1 MEPHNLTKDEALSRS
16 SIISTGIG
24 YNVFLSLPSGSDT
37 FFGQVTMHLK
47 VLSVEDTFIEFVGKK
62 VNSLIVNGKQV
73 EHINWSDGL
82 IHVKSS
88 LLQQG
93 QNTISVKFEGLYQS
107 EPLGLHKYTDED
119 GKEFIYSKGEPYAN
133 HMIFP
138 MFDQPNLKATMTLRV
153 SIPSHWV
160 CASNQPTVPAA
171 SSTLLPDE
179 LWSQSTHKG
188 QPSRVVSFLR
198 TPLLSTYL
206 FAVVAGDYY
215 RVESPGGLLHKGIP
229 QSLLCK
235 PNLAEFANQQAPH
248 IFELTAKC
256 MAEFENLFG
265 CPYPFLKC
273 DTAFCPE
280 YSMGAMENP
289 GIVTFDE
296 KDLFAGQ
303 PSISQ
308 ETDRGVTIAHEQAH
322 MWFGNLVT
330 MEWWDDLWL
339 NESFAE
345 FVCYLCLHLVTPK
358 LSYPLNNAWQK
369 MLLSK
374 AWGYEA
380 DESENTTHAVYEPVP
395 ILPYLMI
402 STVSVT
408 TFNKK

>member
-1 MEPHNLTKDEALSRS
+1 
-16 SIISTGIG
+16 
-24 YNVFLSLPSGSDT
+24 
-37 FFGQVTMHLK
+37 
-47 VLSVEDTFIEFVGKK
+47 
-62 VNSLIVNGKQV
+62 
-73 EHINWSDGL
+73 
-82 IHVKSS
+82 
-88 LLQQG
+88 
-93 QNTISVKFEGLYQS
+93 
-107 EPLGLHKYTDED
+107 
-119 GKEFIYSKGEPYAN
+119 
-133 HMIFP
+133 
-138 MFDQPNLKATMTLRV
+138 
-153 SIPSHWV
+153 
-160 CASNQPTVPAA
+160 
-171 SSTLLPDE
+171 
-179 LWSQSTHKG
+179 
-188 QPSRVVSFLR
+188 VVSFLR

-303 PSISQ
+303 PSSSQ

-330 MEWWDDLWL
+330 MEWW
-339 NESFAE
+339 S
-345 FVCYLCLHLVTPK
+345 PS
-358 LSYPLNNAWQK
+358 LSSCVICAC
-369 MLLSK
+369 
-374 AWGYEA
+374 
-380 DESENTTHAVYEPVP
+380 T
-395 ILPYLMI
+395 
-402 STVSVT
+402 
-408 TFNKK
+408 